1 MNRVISRLFKYIE
14 HKHLS
19 TGVNHCFNYLQGSDI
34 EDEEMEELLND
45 TRLLKRLKKG
55 KISEEEFEKRLLS
68 SERKVK
74 AVVDSESED

>member
-1 MNRVISRLFKYIE
+1 M
-14 HKHLS
+14 
-19 TGVNHCFNYLQGSDI
+19 CFNYLQGSDI

-55 KISEEEFEKRLLS
+55 KISEEEFEKRLMK

-74 AVVDSESED
+74 AVVDSEAED